1 MRDRSNLSCF
11 TWNSF
16 SQRSWNSHRSSP
28 PLLDLAS
35 IVSQFQRM
43 TSRRVESNSIT
54 SFTTSTGSFSWSMPL
69 LGLVGGGREILLAL
83 QLEIISYL
91 KISATSPDPSS
102 WGSHPGLEFSACIHG
117 FESAR
122 QRKLASAVC
131 DDVVRPLK
139 LFRRRPCVLSCPTCL
154 RLVAAV
160 RRMPSWMLSDRGDWH
175 VLCHSELMLAVAETA
190 GLAAG
195 SVDERS

>member
-69 LGLVGGGREILLAL
+69 LGLVGGREGNPLGIA
-83 QLEIISYL
+83 
-91 KISATSPDPSS
+91 
-102 WGSHPGLEFSACIHG
+102 WGSHPGLEFSACIRG
-117 FESAR
+117 FESAGQNGSQVAGR
-122 QRKLASAVC
+122 QN
-131 DDVVRPLK
+131 
-139 LFRRRPCVLSCPTCL
+139 
-154 RLVAAV
+154 
-160 RRMPSWMLSDRGDWH
+160 G
-175 VLCHSELMLAVAETA
+175 
-190 GLAAG
+190 
-195 SVDERS
+195 